1 MAATI
6 PVKSYLQVV
15 DGQYVD
21 DEFKRAF
28 ERAVMRDEKVLM
40 QKLAFLLAKDVIS
53 LDKKVERIMNKV
65 ELYRTLAAHA
75 TDSHDRQTYLEC
87 AEVLTQRV
95 RIALSESTERVTPVH
110 KIKGTGGE

>member
-1 MAATI
+1 MAATK
-6 PVKSYLQVV
+6 PVKSYLQIV
-15 DGQYVD
+15 DGKYI
-21 DEFKRAF
+21 DEEFPRAV
-28 ERAVMRDEKVLM
+28 EKAVMRDDKILI
-40 QKLAFLLAKDVIS
+40 QKLTFLLFKDITS

-65 ELYRTLAAHA
+65 ELYRTLASHA

-95 RIALSESTERVTPVH
+95 RIALNETNERVAQVH